1 MRMKIALHEAS
12 SDLPSPACGRRG
24 REAPDEGKPRTL
36 KVSGPTPEPSAS
48 GRGSASAARLKV
60 RALGV
65 VTLLAVIIA
74 FFVEPAFAQFAHRP
88 FEVAGGE
95 GGGQAT
101 GMTGWI
107 LAEQAQLVH
116 QMTGWMKALHD
127 DPSALWGLAALSFL
141 YGVVHAAGP
150 GHGKALI
157 ASYMLA
163 NERALR
169 RGIVL
174 AFFAA
179 LLQAFVAIAL
189 VGIAALVFRATSTQM
204 NSAALVVEMASYGA
218 IAAIGAW
225 LVWVKGR
232 ALASALRANLIQRA
246 ALAGGALYAEAP
258 WRPAF
263 ALGSGQFRAASP
275 GGDQSLEAE
284 CGHVHAPDP
293 SQLGDG
299 FSWRSAAATVFA
311 AGARPCSGAI
321 LVLVFALAQGIF
333 LAGIG
338 STLAMALGT
347 AVTTGALATLAVF
360 AKTVALRFVRRESSL
375 AGIVARA
382 FEFAAALAVLAFG
395 ALLLLGFGASMGGA

>member
-1 MRMKIALHEAS
+1 L
-12 SDLPSPACGRRG
+12 
-24 REAPDEGKPRTL
+24 
-36 KVSGPTPEPSAS
+36 
-48 GRGSASAARLKV
+48 
-60 RALGV
+60 
-65 VTLLAVIIA
+65 
-74 FFVEPAFAQFAHRP
+74 AHRP

-101 GMTGWI
+101 GITGWIIAEQARLVHLMTGWI
-107 LAEQAQLVH
+107 
-116 QMTGWMKALHD
+116 KALHD
-127 DPSALWGLAALSFL
+127 GPAAFWGLSALSFL

-189 VGIAALVFRATSTQM
+189 VGIAALIFRATSTEM
-204 NSAALVVEMASYGA
+204 NAAALVVEMASYGA

-232 ALASALRANLIQRA
+232 ALVGALRANVFHRA

-258 WRPAF
+258 WRPALAF
-263 ALGSGQFRAASP
+263 SSGQFRAHSP
-275 GGDQSLEAE
+275 TGDPRLAE
-284 CGHVHAPDP
+284 DCGHLHAPDP
-293 SQLGDG
+293 SQLGDSL
-299 FSWRSAAATVFA
+299 SWRSAAATVFA

-321 LVLVFALAQGIF
+321 LVLVFALAQGLF

-338 STLAMALGT
+338 ATLAMAIGT
-347 AVTTGALATLAVF
+347 AVTTGALAALAVL
-360 AKTVALRFVRRESSL
+360 AKDVALRFVRQESL
-375 AGIVARA
+375 FAGVIARA

-395 ALLLLGFGASMGGA
+395 LLLLFGFGSSIGGA

>member
-1 MRMKIALHEAS
+1 MR
-12 SDLPSPACGRRG
+12 
-24 REAPDEGKPRTL
+24 PDEGKAQDFR
-36 KVSGPTPEPSAS
+36 VSGLPSPQPSRSS
-48 GRGSASAARLKV
+48 GRGRARGTTV
-60 RALGV
+60 GALLV
-65 VTLLAVIIA
+65 LSLLATVLTLTID
-74 FFVEPAFAQFAHRP
+74 PAVAQFAHRP

-101 GMTGWI
+101 GITGWI

-116 QMTGWMKALHD
+116 LMTGWMKALHD
-127 DPSALWGLAALSFL
+127 DPAALWGLVGLSFL

-169 RGIVL
+169 RGVVL
-174 AFFAA
+174 AFLAA
-179 LLQAFVAIAL
+179 LLQAVVAIAL
-189 VGIAALVFRATSTQM
+189 VGVAAIVFRATSTQM
-204 NSAALVVEMASYGA
+204 NKAAFVVELASYGA

-232 ALASALRANLIQRA
+232 ALAKALRTNFVHRA

-275 GGDQSLEAE
+275 GGDQMLGAE

-299 FSWRSAAATVFA
+299 FSWRGAAATVFA

-333 LAGIG
+333 YAGVV
-338 STLAMALGT
+338 STLAMAFGT
-347 AVTTGALATLAVF
+347 AVTTGALAVLAVF
-360 AKTVALRFVRRESSL
+360 AKDIALRFVRQESSL
-375 AGIVARA
+375 AGVIGRA

-395 ALLLLGFGASMGGA
+395 VLLLLGFGTSIGGA